1 MEVGAQRETAIE
13 KGFDPMSIYNPNLN
27 VVSEPVRT
35 YLEKQGNIPA
45 EKILDH
51 VKELVSPSAS
61 FLRTPIVE
69 GLNSLTLD
77 RGIEHLQW

>member
-1 MEVGAQRETAIE
+1 MDVDAQRETAIE
-13 KGFDPMSIYNPNLN
+13 KGFDPMSLYNPNLN

-51 VKELVSPSAS
+51 VKEQVSPYTCLLERYS
-61 FLRTPIVE
+61 
-69 GLNSLTLD
+69 
-77 RGIEHLQW
+77 